1 MDVVFVVSLEKK
13 KSMTSPTRIK
23 ILLLSFSKSSVRL
36 FLRYLV
42 GLVVG
47 IIPLGSG
54 LLLLMLFNSDSD
66 GAWIISISIF
76 MLALP
81 SIPAWHVL
89 NEAIRLSNFEV
100 KHREHITAFAV
111 ASIVMVLALFHN
123 RMTNLM
129 TSIEFSISVCLFIFL
144 AVLNSYLYVTLC
156 RRCLPNIGC

>member
-1 MDVVFVVSLEKK
+1 
-13 KSMTSPTRIK
+13 MTSPIRIK
-23 ILLLSFSKSSVRL
+23 ALVLALSQSAIRL

-54 LLLLMLFNSDSD
+54 LLLLMLFNSDTD
-66 GAWIISISIF
+66 GAWTISISIF

-111 ASIVMVLALFHN
+111 ASIVMVLALFH

-156 RRCLPNIGC
+156 RRFLPNIGC

>member
-1 MDVVFVVSLEKK
+1 MP
-13 KSMTSPTRIK
+13 SPTRIK
-23 ILLLSFSKSSVRL
+23 ILLLGFSKSLVRL

-111 ASIVMVLALFHN
+111 ASIVMVLALFH

-144 AVLNSYLYVTLC
+144 AVLNSYLYVMLC
-156 RRCLPNIGC
+156 RRFLPNIEC

>member
-1 MDVVFVVSLEKK
+1 MVSLEKK
-13 KSMTSPTRIK
+13 KSMTFPTRIK

-111 ASIVMVLALFHN
+111 ASIVMVLALFH

-156 RRCLPNIGC
+156 RRFLPNIGC

>member
-76 MLALP
+76 ILALP

-144 AVLNSYLYVTLC
+144 AVLNSYLYVMLC
-156 RRCLPNIGC
+156 RRFLPNIEC